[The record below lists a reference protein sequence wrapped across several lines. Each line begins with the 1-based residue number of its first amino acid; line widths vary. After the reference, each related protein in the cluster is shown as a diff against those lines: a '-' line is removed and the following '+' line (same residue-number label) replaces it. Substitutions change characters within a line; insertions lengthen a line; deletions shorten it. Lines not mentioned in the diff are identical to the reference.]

1 MLRVYLLRANRS
13 AEIVAR
19 EEEQLKD
26 LIRIAQETIS
36 TQRQLSFS
44 SHIYRRRK
52 YSITTACSKFI
63 SQPSH
68 VCSDEDLTSLF
79 KPLLDYLDR
88 KRKAREQI
96 DRFISMPVR
105 EKKLEK
111 WDEKEELELHER
123 VIQVGAQVKIQWTQE
138 ELSGTGWTGGWY
150 KATVNSYDHE
160 ADTLTLTY
168 SSEPGVP
175 YEKELLPLLTNKKI
189 KLIWSPI

>member
-1 MLRVYLLRANRS
+1 MIASLHKHKLVSLLVEKNGEDPPDSSNIQEYSGNLSTIPATTAAINHLTIPYLKSVLLYHKVSTIGCKEQLVLRVYPLRANRS

-19 EEEQLKD
+19 EEQLKD
-26 LIRIAQETIS
+26 LIRIAIS

-63 SQPSH
+63 SQPSPSH

-105 EKKLEK
+105 EKKLE
-111 WDEKEELELHER
+111 
-123 VIQVGAQVKIQWTQE
+123 
-138 ELSGTGWTGGWY
+138 
-150 KATVNSYDHE
+150 
-160 ADTLTLTY
+160 
-168 SSEPGVP
+168 
-175 YEKELLPLLTNKKI
+175 
-189 KLIWSPI
+189 

>member
-1 MLRVYLLRANRS
+1 
-13 AEIVAR
+13 IVAR
-19 EEEQLKD
+19 EEQLKD

-63 SQPSH
+63 SQPNH

-105 EKKLEK
+105 EKKL
-111 WDEKEELELHER
+111 
-123 VIQVGAQVKIQWTQE
+123 
-138 ELSGTGWTGGWY
+138 
-150 KATVNSYDHE
+150 
-160 ADTLTLTY
+160 
-168 SSEPGVP
+168 
-175 YEKELLPLLTNKKI
+175 
-189 KLIWSPI
+189 